1 MQKAEFSLVPQSAG
15 LAELIVKAQNLA
27 AASRAESTRRA
38 MESSWNDVES
48 WTQQHNLPSLINAP
62 SPEAIALYLT
72 DKASSLSPQTLT
84 KKLSCVTQAL
94 RAAGYQGPSPASTRH
109 PLVGAVLRGIRRTK
123 GVTPGPNRKDPLLTE
138 QIRLLVGT
146 CGDTLQGIRDRAI
159 ILVGFAAGG
168 VRRAQLSS
176 ADAAQFEFCEAGLI
190 YHQGRSKNDQEG
202 IGRKVGIP
210 WGADPET
217 TCPVRALQRWL
228 QASCVTAGPIFRA
241 INQRGRIA
249 DGALHPDSVNQIVK
263 RHARLAGLDAESVGA
278 HSLRSGFCT
287 QASRNGASDHAIM
300 RQSGHKC
307 QKSLAQYVRE
317 ARAFEDNASGSLGI

>member
-1 MQKAEFSLVPQSAG
+1 
-15 LAELIVKAQNLA
+15 
-27 AASRAESTRRA
+27 

-138 QIRLLVGT
+138 QIRLLVAT
-146 CGDTLQGIRDRAI
+146 CSETLQGIRDRAI
-159 ILVGFAAGG
+159 LLVGFAGG
-168 VRRAQLSS
+168 GIRRAELAA
-176 ADAAQFEFCEAGLI
+176 ADFDQFEFCEAGLI

-217 TCPVRALQRWL
+217 CPVRALQRWL
-228 QASCVTAGPIFRA
+228 EASCIAAGPVFRA

-249 DGALHPDSVNQIVK
+249 G
-263 RHARLAGLDAESVGA
+263 RLCIRTPS
-278 HSLRSGFCT
+278 
-287 QASRNGASDHAIM
+287 I
-300 RQSGHKC
+300 
-307 QKSLAQYVRE
+307 KS
-317 ARAFEDNASGSLGI
+317 